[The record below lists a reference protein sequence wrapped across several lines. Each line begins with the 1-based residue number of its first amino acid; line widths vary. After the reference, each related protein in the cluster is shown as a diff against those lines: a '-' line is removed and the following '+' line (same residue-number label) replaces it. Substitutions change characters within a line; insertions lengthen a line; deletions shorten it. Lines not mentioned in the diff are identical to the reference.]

1 MENKTRYICSKMFT
15 DLNIKF
21 PYESIKNCCKSNE
34 AKISLE
40 DIDSLGN
47 NLLTHNKDYRERKY
61 SMLYNNELP
70 KGGCDTCLHTEP
82 NSLFRSWNDWRDK
95 VDYTNEELDN
105 LYNNENFTYYE
116 FVLSS
121 NCDLK
126 CVYCGSKDSSSWAL
140 ELKEKKRESSEQ
152 WKIQAE
158 NKIIEHLKNKNYDK
172 PNEIYF
178 FSFSGGEPT
187 YNIEMIDFIKK
198 VLEYIPQNRSVISI
212 HTNLNTKAKI
222 FDRFLKLIDVNPDIK
237 FTIECS
243 FEDIGK
249 RCEAIR
255 TGLNWDRAMEN
266 MDKLF
271 KKDNVEVHIAPTHN
285 LYSIPNTL
293 EFIKFFVD
301 KFKYNNKFKTEG
313 EYEGEYGKDMYS
325 MFSHNMVQEDPLT
338 PRAMPEK
345 YKKDLTDSIEYCYN
359 NGIIFYAKHLE
370 RVRELIGTNINSETS
385 SKIAKKFEYFKRVRP
400 KYEWEK
406 LFPHVNEIIE
416 ETKQYE

>member
-1 MENKTRYICSKMFT
+1 MSENTRYICSKMFT

-21 PYESIKNCCKSNE
+21 PYESIKNCCKSNDT
-34 AKISLE
+34 KISLE
-40 DIDSLGN
+40 DVETLGED
-47 NLLTHNKDYRERKY
+47 LLTHNKDYRERKY

-70 KGGCDTCLHTEP
+70 KGGCDTCVYTEP
-82 NSLFRSWNDWRDK
+82 NSLFRSWNSWRNK

-116 FVLSS
+116 FVLST

-126 CVYCGSKDSSSWAL
+126 CVYCGAKDSSSWAL
-140 ELKEKKRESSEQ
+140 ELGEQKREASDQ
-152 WKIQAE
+152 WKTQVE
-158 NKIIEHLKNKNYDK
+158 NKVIEHLKNKKYD
-172 PNEIYF
+172 NLHQTYF

-198 VLEYIPQNRSVISI
+198 VLEHIPQSRSVINIS
-212 HTNLNTKAKI
+212 TNLNTKSKI
-222 FDRFLKLIDVNPDIK
+222 FDRFLKLIDENPDVK
-237 FTIECS
+237 FTMDCS

-255 TGLNWDRAMEN
+255 TGLNWDRAMNN

-271 KKDNVEVHIAPTHN
+271 ERDNVEVHIAPTPN

-301 KFKYNNKFKTEG
+301 KFKAHNKFMPEGRYNNN
-313 EYEGEYGKDMYS
+313 MYT

-338 PRAMPEK
+338 PRSMPEK
-345 YKKDLTDSIEYCYN
+345 YKKNLTEAIDYCYN
-359 NGIIFYAKHLE
+359 NGIKVYAKHLE
-370 RVRELIGTNINSETS
+370 RIRELIGTNINSKTS
-385 SKIAKKFEYFKRVRP
+385 DRIQERFEYFKRVRP
-400 KYEWEK
+400 EYEWDK
-406 LFPHVNEIIE
+406 LFPHVKEIIE
-416 ETKQYE
+416 ETKNYE